1 MSVLNAL
8 QRKYTLVGFKGPVTL
23 QDIIDTAIAGGSG
36 GGGGD
41 DGVSVTGA
49 TIDANGNLII
59 TLSNGSTLNAGRALG
74 VDGADG
80 QDGTNGREIELN
92 NDGTGIR
99 WRYVGDT
106 TWNILVA
113 LTDITGPK
121 GDKGDTGNAGAAGTN
136 GNTILTVSSAP
147 AAGVGANGDYA
158 YNPANWTFYGP
169 KSAGAWPAGVV
180 LKGTNGT
187 AGKGVSSAVVTYQAH
202 TSGTTAPTGTWT
214 STVPTMAKGAYLW
227 TRTVTT
233 YTDNTTTT
241 AYSVAYQGADGTG
254 GGSST
259 PWYWNPPVAADF
271 TLLSGD
277 ANNLTLTND
286 ADVGLMIKSGPIVGG
301 AGDLSRIAVKPIPNP
316 AANWDIK
323 VHALTFSDGQD
334 YTKILPLVL
343 RDSVGGRMT
352 TMAMTNEYITY
363 ANINLASLTAYGGAV
378 GDGFQNKGG
387 APLWFRVACVG
398 TTLTY
403 YVSMDG
409 KNWLDVA
416 TAGVTSYLANRPNQ
430 VGFGVNFNKTTG
442 KKAVITIDH
451 FSITQ

>member
-23 QDIIDTAIAGGSG
+23 QDIVDTAIAGGSG
-36 GGGGD
+36 GGGGG

-49 TIDANGNLII
+49 TIDANGDLII
-59 TLSNGSTLNAGRALG
+59 TLSDSSTLNAGRARG

-80 QDGTNGREIELN
+80 QDGA
-92 NDGTGIR
+92 TGAK
-99 WRYVGDT
+99 GD
-106 TWNILVA
+106 
-113 LTDITGPK
+113 K
-121 GDKGDTGNAGAAGTN
+121 GDKGDTGAAGTN
-136 GNTILTVSSAP
+136 GTN
-147 AAGVGANGDYA
+147 
-158 YNPANWTFYGP
+158 
-169 KSAGAWPAGVV
+169 
-180 LKGTNGT
+180 GTNGQ
-187 AGKGVSSAVVTYQAH
+187 GVPTG
-202 TSGTTAPTGTWT
+202 GTTGQILAKTSNADFATQWIAAPSG
-214 STVPTMAKGAYLW
+214 G
-227 TRTVTT
+227 
-233 YTDNTTTT
+233 
-241 AYSVAYQGADGTG
+241 GGTG
-254 GGSST
+254 K

-277 ANNLTLTND
+277 ANSLTLTND

-301 AGDLSRIAVKPIPNP
+301 SGDTSRIAVKPIPNP

-378 GDGFQNKGG
+378 GDGFMNKGG

-430 VGFGVNFNKTTG
+430 VGFGANFNKTVG